1 MKKLSTFFALFL
13 MTGLCYLSAQT
24 VPNSGFE
31 SWTNVTTISS
41 WKSNNNSVNYIRQS
55 TDKRSG
61 NYAAQIVSSAADMSG
76 SAGNI
81 SGILTLGNVNLT
93 TQSVSGGIPISS
105 KPTEFHGYYKYTAG
119 NGAERMTV
127 TVTMTKW
134 TGSIR
139 LTLANQTFLSVAG
152 QNVSTY
158 TLFSIPLTYSP
169 TTIIPDTFNIT
180 FRSSQAT
187 SAVLG
192 TILLIDDLAFTT
204 ATEVA
209 EDNTFMPSM
218 WPNPANEN
226 VFINLDGEE
235 YDITVINMIGQT
247 VLSSK
252 TNSTVTSIE
261 TNSLPIGIYYVNA
274 ENNSHKY
281 SLKLLI
287 NR

>member
-1 MKKLSTFFALFL
+1 MKKLSTFFGLFL
-13 MTGLCYLSAQT
+13 MTGICYLSAQT
-24 VPNSGFE
+24 VPNNGFE
-31 SWTNVTTISS
+31 SWTNVTTVNT
-41 WKSNNNSVNYIRQS
+41 WKSNSNSVNYIRQS

-61 NYAAQIVSSAADMSG
+61 NYAAQIVSSAADLSG

-119 NGAERMTV
+119 NGGENMIV

-134 TGSIR
+134 TGSSR
-139 LTLANQTFLSVAG
+139 LTLANQTFASPVG
-152 QNVSTY
+152 QSITTY
-158 TLFSIPLTYSP
+158 TLFSVPLTYNP
-169 TTIIPDTFNIT
+169 TTITPDTFNIT
-180 FRSSQAT
+180 FRSSQAS

-192 TILLIDDLAFTT
+192 TMLLIDDLAFTT

-209 EDNTFMPSM
+209 ESNTFMPSM

-226 VFINLDGEE
+226 VFINLNGEE

-247 VLSSK
+247 VLLSK
-252 TNSTVTSIE
+252 TNKEVTSIE
-261 TNSLPIGIYYVNA
+261 TSNLPIGIYYVNA
-274 ENNSHKY
+274 ENNLHKY